1 MSGIS
6 RDEQVKNIVK
16 GLETTLTELK
26 PRLHDQVDG
35 LTTKQLRRALKASI
49 NYITTK
55 ADDTDAAALGEAEKE
70 FLGGMFA
77 AVETGVQ
84 YSLHII
90 SEIQREEIQKQ
101 NDAEKAKGEVD
112 EA

>member
-1 MSGIS
+1 MTELT
-6 RDEQVKNIVK
+6 RDEQVKNLVK

-26 PRLHDQVDG
+26 SKLHDQVDG

-55 ADDTDAAALGEAEKE
+55 QDDTDATALVEEEKE
-70 FLGGMFA
+70 FIGGMFA
-77 AVETGVQ
+77 AIESGVQ

-90 SEIQREEIQKQ
+90 SELQREAIQKQ
-101 NDAEKAKGEVD
+101 NDEEKEK
-112 EA
+112 